1 MRNAIIRFLAITL
14 VILGTLIGCKPLK
27 GHTAMMIVN
36 GKKTGIKDFSMMEDH
51 VQLPTQKVML
61 ALGAEYAK
69 SSFNKQ
75 QSVCVELN
83 GIKIIIDFGNKVLI
97 TEEKME
103 DLVLL
108 LKNEDRE
115 LTQEDRNTY
124 GLLLQNNEGENKYI
138 SWHTSE
144 LYLDNETLREILE
157 KVGIR
162 IVIQSDVE
170 NHIVF
175 IDQIN

>member
-1 MRNAIIRFLAITL
+1 
-14 VILGTLIGCKPLK
+14 
-27 GHTAMMIVN
+27 
-36 GKKTGIKDFSMMEDH
+36 
-51 VQLPTQKVML
+51 
-61 ALGAEYAK
+61 
-69 SSFNKQ
+69 
-75 QSVCVELN
+75 
-83 GIKIIIDFGNKVLI
+83 
-97 TEEKME
+97 ME

-138 SWHTSE
+138 SWHASE